1 MKKSLSISLL
11 FALIFALAGTKAQ
24 AATAVCD
31 INELCASGEG
41 TGTLDVSYNLG
52 YDDEINATLVKTG
65 DTITTTGS
73 TYYGTT
79 FNATTQVT
87 SENGGTTGTTTTT
100 STSNFDGGS
109 SGTETGTYN
118 ADSGTASSSGYLTTN
133 TGSASVQY
141 SLNVN
146 VSNETY
152 TGTATLYENGV
163 EVNSKEKT
171 GNYQYK

>member
-11 FALIFALAGTKAQ
+11 FAMVFALAGTKAQ
-24 AATAVCD
+24 AESAVCVVY
-31 INELCASGEG
+31 ELCASGEG

-118 ADSGTASSSGYLTTN
+118 ADSGTDSSSGYLTTN

-141 SLNVN
+141 NLNF
-146 VSNETY
+146 SNDTY

-171 GNYQYK
+171 GHY